1 MRCAVLVPPFF
12 LSTNMFVFMQFP
24 WAFSSWIL
32 ARQASH
38 ELVFVCARWRKQKK
52 RTWNSKFL
60 REQGA
65 MTRNRQPCR
74 VCLCRCVGMCVCE
87 GEDFHKI
94 CPTSC
99 THSCKVFF
107 FVLGAVCV
115 INLCSIHLCAAR
127 DQKALYNSY
136 ASTPH
141 PPPAKAEKILAF
153 HLHNLP
159 WLKQ

>member
-52 RTWNSKFL
+52 E
-60 REQGA
+60 RETQNFCENKVQWHAIDNPAGF
-65 MTRNRQPCR
+65 
-74 VCLCRCVGMCVCE
+74 VCVGMWVCVCVR
-87 GEDFHKI
+87 GRMAIKYA
-94 CPTSC
+94 PQAARTRARY
-99 THSCKVFF
+99 FF
-107 FVLGAVCV
+107 LLGAVCV

-127 DQKALYNSY
+127 DQKAFYNSY